1 MASAPIARL
10 SCASL
15 FGAQCTP
22 PSLLFQTPPPA
33 APAYTTALLLG
44 STASAAIRPDAA
56 GPPEAAAIACGP
68 GLVQLHPSGAAEL
81 GLAGPAPVTRAAAP
95 PADSSCA

>member
-15 FGAQCTP
+15 FAAQCTP

-56 GPPEAAAIACGP
+56 GSSEVAAIGCGP
-68 GLVQLHPSGAAEL
+68 RLVQLPPSGAAEL
-81 GLAGPAPVTRAAAP
+81 GVAGCALITAAAARP
-95 PADSSCA
+95 TYS